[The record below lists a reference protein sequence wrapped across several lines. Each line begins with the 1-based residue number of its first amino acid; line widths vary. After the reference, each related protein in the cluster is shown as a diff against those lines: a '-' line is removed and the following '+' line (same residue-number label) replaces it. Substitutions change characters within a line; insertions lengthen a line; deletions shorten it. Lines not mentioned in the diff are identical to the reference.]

1 MHIFSV
7 VLLGLERG
15 FETNSGGHVW
25 ETRTSSLEVNFAHRF
40 APNVTYFSRMC
51 SGSMTLGSREPIG
64 ADGRR
69 NPSRKPEGC
78 AEEESGE
85 QASEERSTKGDER
98 VEILNPS
105 AAALSPGSAPH
116 LRDSSPNPGPVQHPQ
131 NPAESAPPC
140 HDQHHFLRSSV
151 RPPSK
156 RIRKDSIGSAINGHG
171 GAKSKGIY
179 KWPTFN
185 WKCVLGR
192 RSTGRVVEG
201 SWFVVVIWDRTPPF
215 QEFDG
220 DDELMVSEGLFLLL
234 LTPCGP
240 PLALLLLCTLAA
252 VCSNTKCHS
261 TVCQGCD
268 SWVGGSF
275 QSGFRT
281 TVFMTLFCVL
291 ALMVAEIATMKTVGG
306 VIENN
311 KFKITVGLQA

>member
-40 APNVTYFSRMC
+40 APNVTYFARMC

-105 AAALSPGSAPH
+105 AAALSPGSAPL
-116 LRDSSPNPGPVQHPQ
+116 LRDSSPNRVGSGPVQHPQ
-131 NPAESAPPC
+131 TPAESAPPC

-179 KWPTFN
+179 KWRIFN
-185 WKCVLGR
+185 WKCVLWR
-192 RSTGRVVEG
+192 RSTGGLDLLVLFWTARPWK
-201 SWFVVVIWDRTPPF
+201 S
-215 QEFDG
+215 
-220 DDELMVSEGLFLLL
+220 LMAMMS
-234 LTPCGP
+234 
-240 PLALLLLCTLAA
+240 
-252 VCSNTKCHS
+252 
-261 TVCQGCD
+261 
-268 SWVGGSF
+268 
-275 QSGFRT
+275 
-281 TVFMTLFCVL
+281 
-291 ALMVAEIATMKTVGG
+291 
-306 VIENN
+306 
-311 KFKITVGLQA
+311 